1 VSQQTPSHT
10 AVLAEAEVRA
20 EYALAISIRNNWPLN
35 IGLDHLTLARVALYR
50 WLLSGDRTQP
60 LIVEHLQAAMDYLRR
75 ANSHDHLPKGLLTA
89 AIVAFLQGDQDRSK
103 QLLSETQ
110 LIAERGPM
118 PLVLADVHLHRA
130 RLCRDREQLQKASEL
145 IRKHHYGRRFVE
157 L

>member
-60 LIVEHLQAAMDYLRR
+60 LIVEHLQAAMDYLRPAQIPTITFPR
-75 ANSHDHLPKGLLTA
+75 A
-89 AIVAFLQGDQDRSK
+89 
-103 QLLSETQ
+103 
-110 LIAERGPM
+110 
-118 PLVLADVHLHRA
+118 
-130 RLCRDREQLQKASEL
+130 C
-145 IRKHHYGRRFVE
+145 
-157 L
+157 